1 MTKWPLAVRRGLPAL
16 SAVLLLPALLLPG
29 LAAAADLQVRVVDEG
44 GAPVPDAVVLLEGV
58 KGPAAP
64 KAGAT
69 MVDQRDEV
77 FTPYVQVI
85 RAGATVTF
93 RNSDETRHH
102 VFSFSPARPLDTQL
116 NPGQSSDALPFDK
129 AGVVALGCNI
139 HDSMVA
145 YVYVADSAHFAVTDA
160 EGRATLAGAPDGPQ
174 TLRVWSPRLRPGAPE
189 PTQPVTVA
197 AGAAAEVA
205 LKNLLPDSR
214 PDPTQSRY

>member
-16 SAVLLLPALLLPG
+16 
-29 LAAAADLQVRVVDEG
+29 LAACLLSAPSSAADLRVVVRDEV
-44 GAPVPDAVVLLEGV
+44 GAPVPDAVVLLEGI

-64 KAGAT
+64 KAGST
-69 MVDQRDEV
+69 LVDQKDEV

-85 RAGATVTF
+85 RAGASVTF

-102 VFSFSPARPLDTQL
+102 VFSFSPARPLETQL
-116 NPGQSSDALPFDK
+116 NPGQSSDAMPFDK

-160 EGRATLAGAPDGPQ
+160 EGRATLAGAPDGQ
-174 TLRVWSPRLRPGAPE
+174 HTLRVWSPRLRPGAAE

-197 AGAAAEVA
+197 AGAAAEVT
-205 LKNLLPDSR
+205 LKGLLPDSR
-214 PDPTQSRY
+214 PDPSQSRY